1 MKTRAIA
8 LLLALGV
15 SALAASGHT
24 QQAGTG
30 KPADEPLFRVR
41 VRTADVA
48 AVKARLVGAGYD
60 VLAAD
65 AEQRTIDLAVTR
77 DEWRGLENGGL
88 QVTLVDRAR
97 PLQQALQAPAAAAA
111 DPAPEIS
118 VTEPA
123 LPASYRDLD
132 AIVARMQAIAT
143 AYPAIAQLVDI
154 TSTYST
160 PPTVEGRHLYAL
172 KISDNVTVDED
183 EPAMLIVSAHH
194 AREISTPVITLGAA
208 ERLTDGYANDARI
221 AAAVNGHEIW
231 IAPVWNPD
239 GYNHVVATDNL
250 WRKNRRVFS
259 GGVGVDQNRNYSQG
273 WSGPCAGSTSVGSET
288 YKGPSAASE
297 AETQTMMTWSRR
309 ERFAKVIDYHSY
321 GREVLYAYLCLAH
334 PFTAWMQQEAA
345 ALSLASGY
353 GGSTRL
359 PSADGEHP
367 EWQFAQMGA
376 YAFLIE
382 THTQFQP
389 SYSSAVTEATLVW
402 PGILSVLE
410 RRIPI
415 SGHVTDARTGAPL
428 AANIELLN
436 VTFSNGE
443 VNASGGAYGGY
454 HIFLPPGT
462 YDIRFSAP
470 GYVPSTTTL
479 TVTPTSATVLDVPLT
494 PIATE
499 PTPPQNLRIVG

>member
-97 PLQQALQAPAAAAA
+97 PLQQALQAPVAAAA

-118 VTEPA
+118 VTAAA

-194 AREISTPVITLGAA
+194 AREISTPVIALGAA
-208 ERLTDGYANDARI
+208 ERLTAGYANDARI

-239 GYNHVVATDNL
+239 GYNHVVDDRQL
-250 WRKNRRVFS
+250 VEKEPS
-259 GGVGVDQNRNYSQG
+259 GLR
-273 WSGPCAGSTSVGSET
+273 P
-288 YKGPSAASE
+288 
-297 AETQTMMTWSRR
+297 
-309 ERFAKVIDYHSY
+309 
-321 GREVLYAYLCLAH
+321 
-334 PFTAWMQQEAA
+334 A
-345 ALSLASGY
+345 ALVSTRTATTRRAGADLAPAALASVQKP
-353 GGSTRL
+353 TR
-359 PSADGEHP
+359 A
-367 EWQFAQMGA
+367 
-376 YAFLIE
+376 
-382 THTQFQP
+382 
-389 SYSSAVTEATLVW
+389 
-402 PGILSVLE
+402 
-410 RRIPI
+410 RRP
-415 SGHVTDARTGAPL
+415 RPK
-428 AANIELLN
+428 
-436 VTFSNGE
+436 
-443 VNASGGAYGGY
+443 
-454 HIFLPPGT
+454 PKP
-462 YDIRFSAP
+462 R
-470 GYVPSTTTL
+470 
-479 TVTPTSATVLDVPLT
+479 
-494 PIATE
+494 
-499 PTPPQNLRIVG
+499 R